1 MTRAR
6 DLADMISSGKIELG
20 EIATNT
26 QSSLGNTDYYGFSKL
41 ADGTLQLTHTNGAD
55 NISVSNNDGT
65 QSDLY
70 AESFFSK
77 KGLTFTVD
85 ASGNLNVT
93 V

>member
-6 DLADMISSGKIELG
+6 DLADLISSGKIELG
-20 EIATNT
+20 EIATAT
-26 QSSLGNTDYYGFSKL
+26 QEGLGNTDYYGFSKL
-41 ADGTLQLTHTNGAD
+41 PDGTLQLTHTNGTD
-55 NISVSNNDGT
+55 NISVSNNNGT

-70 AESFFSK
+70 TESFFSK
-77 KGLTFTVD
+77 KGLTFSVD

>member
-6 DLADMISSGKIELG
+6 DLADLISSGKIETSELSADTQAGLG
-20 EIATNT
+20 
-26 QSSLGNTDYYGFSKL
+26 STDYYGFSKL
-41 ADGTLQLTHTNGAD
+41 SDGTLQVTTTNGTD
-55 NISVSNNDGT
+55 NISVSNNNGT

-77 KGLTFTVD
+77 KGLSFSVD
-85 ASGNLNVT
+85 ATGNLIAT